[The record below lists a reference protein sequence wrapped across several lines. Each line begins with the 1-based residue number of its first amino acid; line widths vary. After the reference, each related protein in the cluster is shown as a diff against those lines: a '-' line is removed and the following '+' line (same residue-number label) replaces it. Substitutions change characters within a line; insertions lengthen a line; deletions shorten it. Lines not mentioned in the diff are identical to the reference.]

1 MSDENERKIIF
12 TMKAST
18 SGMFFVNGCVYII
31 GAGVLALLLLIRGLY
46 ALPIFISLALVFGA
60 YMIVDNLVW
69 KANGI
74 RRVEVDEE
82 GITFYRGK
90 DNRPQRIE
98 NTQITGIDVFGKF
111 NRRVINIFTGGGAIK
126 PVPGITLFSGSRVR
140 ITNDLFDNDKFKQFM
155 LIILQFEHGYKQ

>member
-1 MSDENERKIIF
+1 MSDENGQKF
-12 TMKAST
+12 FFSMDAST
-18 SGMFFVNGCVYII
+18 KGMFFVNGCVYII
-31 GAGVLALLLLIRGLY
+31 GGLVILALSMLRGFFSIPAFLVML
-46 ALPIFISLALVFGA
+46 AIFAA
-60 YMIVDNLVW
+60 YMVADNLVW

-74 RRVEVDEE
+74 RRVEIDEE
-82 GITFYRGK
+82 GMTFYRGK

-126 PVPGITLFSGSRVR
+126 PVPGITLFSGPRVR

-155 LIILQFEHGYKQ
+155 LIILRFEYGYKQ